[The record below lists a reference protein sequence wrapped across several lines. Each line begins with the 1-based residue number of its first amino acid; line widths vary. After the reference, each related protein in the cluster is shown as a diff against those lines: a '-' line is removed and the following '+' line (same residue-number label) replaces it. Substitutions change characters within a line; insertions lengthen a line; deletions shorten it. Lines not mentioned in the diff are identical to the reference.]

1 MVVLGVPETRKFLS
15 PLRISSCLRSCPC
28 HHAMAWKVVGPEEVS
43 LGATG
48 AYHAMALAWVQKK
61 FNETHMVLQ
70 LEEGI
75 ERHCARSFSGQG
87 LGLEAFS
94 LCLALCHHAMS

>member
-1 MVVLGVPETRKFLS
+1 
-15 PLRISSCLRSCPC
+15 
-28 HHAMAWKVVGPEEVS
+28 MAWKVVGPEEVS

-75 ERHCARSFSGQG
+75 EGHCARSFLGQG
-87 LGLEAFS
+87 LGLATRIS
-94 LCLALCHHAMS
+94 LEPLCHHAVAQKAVVPDTSPFKPLFPQRTGIDRHGQTKL

>member
-1 MVVLGVPETRKFLS
+1 
-15 PLRISSCLRSCPC
+15 
-28 HHAMAWKVVGPEEVS
+28 MAQKVAGPEKVS
-43 LGATG
+43 SGAT
-48 AYHAMALAWVQKK
+48 AAHHAMALAWVQKK
-61 FNETHMVLQ
+61 FIETHMVLQ

-94 LCLALCHHAMS
+94 LCLALRHHAMP